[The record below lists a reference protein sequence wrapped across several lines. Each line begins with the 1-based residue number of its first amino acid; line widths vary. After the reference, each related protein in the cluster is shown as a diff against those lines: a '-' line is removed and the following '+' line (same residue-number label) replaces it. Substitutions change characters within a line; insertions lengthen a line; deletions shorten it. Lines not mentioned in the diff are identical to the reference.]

1 MLRESLDFRK
11 ILLAIESSA
20 TSTPC
25 PLYVQLKWCRIFA
38 PFREIDF
45 DFSRAET
52 SHAVL
57 CIEIERTVGNFTI
70 FPEQTINVA
79 LWSTFR
85 IFSVE
90 CMLLYRFFDSV
101 SWNKSRMDERRSD
114 SVPVEYATIKIHER
128 ERERERESERERG
141 RERESTVKIDR
152 ILILPTC
159 AFYIESLSF
168 KKRPNLTIF
177 HIVDNL

>member
-101 SWNKSRMDERRSD
+101 SWNKSKMDERRSD

-128 ERERERESERERG
+128 EREREREWERERE
-141 RERESTVKIDR
+141 RERINSKDR
-152 ILILPTC
+152 SHFNIT
-159 AFYIESLSF
+159 
-168 KKRPNLTIF
+168 NLCFLYWITF
-177 HIVDNL
+177 F